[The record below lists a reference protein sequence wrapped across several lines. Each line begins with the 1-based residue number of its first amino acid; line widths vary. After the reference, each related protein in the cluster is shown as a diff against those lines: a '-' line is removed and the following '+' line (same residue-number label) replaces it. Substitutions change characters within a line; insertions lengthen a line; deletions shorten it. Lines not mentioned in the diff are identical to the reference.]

1 MRGWEVISAL
11 LVGASP
17 RSRAG
22 EKVFIDSAPDVPDD
36 GENPYPFVVGHR
48 VAVKRDYGLDN
59 TLLEHKE
66 TYMLECWGETRNES
80 NELADEVAA
89 TLEVGGFP
97 PDDNGP
103 DGLDPVVDVR
113 CTVLYVSCW
122 LETPYEA
129 EN

>member
-1 MRGWEVISAL
+1 MRGWEEISAL

-17 RSRAG
+17 RSRADD
-22 EKVFIDSAPDVPDD
+22 KVYIDAAPD
-36 GENPYPFVVGHR
+36 ESAYPFVVGHR

-59 TLLEHKE
+59 TLLEHRE
-66 TYMLECWGETRNES
+66 TYMLECWGETREES
-80 NELADEVAA
+80 ADLSDEIASILEAA
-89 TLEVGGFP
+89 GFP

-113 CTVLYVSCW
+113 CVVLYVSCW